1 MRLENGEIKLKSL
14 KRIPDPANYLK
25 RIPDPANY
33 PEAITYPRPKIKQK
47 SDSSSLKKIEEI
59 SVSNTYRSPV

>member
-1 MRLENGEIKLKSL
+1 MRLENGEIKLKS
-14 KRIPDPANYLK
+14 LK